1 MAKQTGRTKNKKNI
15 ENKVKPVDKAKKK
28 KEDRNKPREKR
39 TVKELRKHITHKGD
53 TLSSL
58 QARFIDLYI
67 ELGNQRQA
75 VIQAG
80 YKCKNPD
87 WQANC
92 LLRTP
97 KIMDEINYR
106 MEQAHKSSIA
116 KSEEILEYFTKVM
129 RGEIAD
135 QFGLEAPLG
144 ERTKAANELA
154 KRLIDIPNKIEA
166 NLNKTQQ
173 GQATVTI
180 SLDWSGMEEIGKD
193 EEGSEEK

>member
-28 KEDRNKPREKR
+28 KENRNKPREKR
-39 TVKELRKHITHKGD
+39 TVKELRTHITHKGD